1 MDAEDLELFR
11 TSLQAATGRH
21 TGEAL
26 DAALDEL
33 GWSEAL
39 AEDPRAAI
47 SVLFDLQGRA
57 HATSSALDRVVA
69 THLGLGDGS
78 TTSVVLP
85 KLGGYQPPATGTDT
99 LSIDGFALAGLARA
113 ESALVVSGSPAGKLT
128 VAVVGTADLTTR
140 PVQGVDPQLGALEVT
155 GEGVAVRETTEV
167 APGAWADAVAVGQL
181 ALAHELVGV
190 SRTMLALAREHA
202 LERVQFGVAISTF
215 QAVRHRLAE
224 ALIAIET
231 ADSMATAA
239 WDDPS
244 ALTASVAKSVAGRG
258 ARTAARHCQQV
269 LAGIG
274 FTTEHDFHLHL
285 RRFLVLDQL
294 LGSTQLL
301 TRELGQQLLRDRAMP
316 AILPL

>member
-128 VAVVGTADLTTR
+128 VAAVGTADLTTR

-167 APGAWADAVAVGQL
+167 APGAWADAVAVGQ
-181 ALAHELVGV
+181 
-190 SRTMLALAREHA
+190 LALAREHA